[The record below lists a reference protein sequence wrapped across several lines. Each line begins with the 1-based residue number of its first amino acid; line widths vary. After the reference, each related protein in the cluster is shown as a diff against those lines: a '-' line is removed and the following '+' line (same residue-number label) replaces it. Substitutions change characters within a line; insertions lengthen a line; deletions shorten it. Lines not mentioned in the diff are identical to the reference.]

1 MEFYSINPV
10 RDYFKTFADD
20 EKTVIELKY
29 NQQDADGAKAIT
41 KNLPFRVT
49 KNSKYVIGVERLR
62 HWK

>member
-10 RDYFKTFADD
+10 REYFNTFADD

-29 NQQDADGAKAIT
+29 NQQHADGARSIT
-41 KNLPFRVT
+41 TNFPFRVT

-62 HWK
+62 NWK